1 MNAPGP
7 GQSLFAFVRHWSRR
21 SPAGDDELAERGRS
35 VLVTEAVHALTHRG
49 DQATVNAIAREI
61 GIDQSGA
68 SRLVKSATRAGY
80 LVMRPGV
87 TDGRVRH
94 ATLTPAGRIL
104 LDRAHAWQEEIFDR
118 LTTGWSE
125 RRRRDFHRAMTDL
138 MSRSPTVEDR

>member
-49 DQATVNAIAREI
+49 DQATVNAITREI

-68 SRLVKSATRAGY
+68 SRLIKSATQAGY
-80 LVMRPGV
+80 LAMRPGA

-94 ATLTPAGRIL
+94 ATLTSAGHTL
-104 LDRAHAWQEEIFDR
+104 LDQAHAWQEEAFDQ
-118 LTTGWSE
+118 LTAGWTE
-125 RRRRDFHRAMTDL
+125 RRRSEFHRAMTDL
-138 MSRSPTVEDR
+138 MSRSHTLDH